1 MRDDNPMAT
10 YQIPLVLPVLAV
22 DIDEE
27 AALQQQEPP
36 EKALVCS
43 WHYIWSEVW

>member
-1 MRDDNPMAT
+1 MRVDNPMAT
-10 YQIPLVLPVLAV
+10 YQTPLRLAV

-27 AALQQQEPP
+27 AAPQQQEHP